1 MLVCLRR
8 AQSGATHI
16 KEHRTASKLL
26 VQIQQAVAIE
36 YIYQQDIGSET
47 TELGAVVGLSL

>member
-36 YIYQQDIGSET
+36 YIYQQGIGSET

>member
-16 KEHRTASKLL
+16 EEHRIVSKLL

-36 YIYQQDIGSET
+36 YIYQQGIGSET
-47 TELGAVVGLSL
+47 TDLGAVVGLSL